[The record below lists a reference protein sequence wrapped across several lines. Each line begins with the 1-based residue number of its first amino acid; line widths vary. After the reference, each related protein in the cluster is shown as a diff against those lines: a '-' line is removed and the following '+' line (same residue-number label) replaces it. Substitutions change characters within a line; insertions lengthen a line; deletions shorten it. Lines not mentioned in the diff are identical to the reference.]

1 MVIFEDLLGT
11 NAVKNSAKTFRKRAF
26 SLIEVIFAMSIFSFA
41 IISVL
46 GLMAVG
52 LRGFKEAGE
61 KTVQSNIVQAMVSD
75 FNMSEGEDMRNRSP
89 AENTKYYD
97 VSGNRTDFTKRYYTA
112 VLTILDTEAWG
123 EAIKTAD
130 TISLA
135 IDNKTRPG
143 VTNVFTTVV
152 YRNTFRP

>member
-1 MVIFEDLLGT
+1 
-11 NAVKNSAKTFRKRAF
+11 
-26 SLIEVIFAMSIFSFA
+26 
-41 IISVL
+41 
-46 GLMAVG
+46 
-52 LRGFKEAGE
+52 
-61 KTVQSNIVQAMVSD
+61 VQAMVSD

-97 VSGNRTDFTKRYYTA
+97 VSGNRTDYDKRYYTA